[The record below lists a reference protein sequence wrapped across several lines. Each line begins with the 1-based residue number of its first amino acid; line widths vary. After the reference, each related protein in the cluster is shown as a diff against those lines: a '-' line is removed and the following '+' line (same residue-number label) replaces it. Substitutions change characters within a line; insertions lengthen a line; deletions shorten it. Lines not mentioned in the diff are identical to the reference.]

1 MLSSPNTAPANHRRW
16 WIVVLVGILAL
27 VAAHW
32 MALVYRVQ
40 PSLSLW
46 FVPSGVAIAL
56 TFWFG
61 PIGAVLAGA
70 TGIMVAPLWG
80 HTGWSSLV
88 GAVDAVEPL
97 VAWLLYRYAW
107 QGSLVLKRLKDS
119 AAFILSVPLS
129 ACVFAALI
137 HSLLLSTLQS
147 VPETDFSQ
155 GIVLWWLGNALGAF
169 SVTPVL
175 LLLLTPLLQQWRL
188 ISSANSSE
196 PAHFLQLPRCR
207 SFWLEAFPILVVLV
221 STTLLTVW
229 KTDEAVLVF
238 QQLSFLSFVPIVWA
252 ATRFGATGGI
262 LTSSFCVLMTFLAY
276 LLNYGDA
283 FELDQFPLPEE
294 VLSVHTLSLLV
305 QCTVGLLVGTA
316 TTERAASQVALA
328 VERVRLSEY
337 EARAQMS
344 EQLIRLNHSLSEA
357 NACLED
363 SNREKDELFRREQ
376 AARSEAESAREQVF
390 QILESITDGFVAVD
404 REWRFTYI
412 NAEGARNLGCT
423 REALLG
429 KSAWAEF
436 PELEQTNF
444 GRLCKQAVAEGIAVE
459 DEGYY
464 TPFNAWFS
472 VRGYPSDNGFSLYF
486 RNITDRKRTQEALRK
501 SEERFRVALQGSSII
516 VFSQDL
522 ELRHNW
528 IYNPHPDMA
537 AEAILGKTD
546 REILPLETAERVT
559 AIKRSVIEQGIRA
572 RTEVEVEI
580 NGQITTYDVA
590 LEPLRTPGGNVVGLT
605 GAATNITERK
615 QAEQILRESEERF
628 RQLAENIDVVF
639 FIYEEFNE
647 VSSGQVPGKV
657 IYVSP
662 AYEKVWGRSPDPLY
676 ANSQG
681 WFDAIYPDDQSRI
694 RAAMAGF
701 AHAEFDEQFRVV
713 RSDGETRWVHKR
725 IFPIYD
731 PQGNLYR
738 IAGIVEDISERK
750 WAEEALQASELLYRT
765 LGEAVPD
772 FVWSADANEQVD
784 YVNLRWVDYTDTRLD
799 QLNQPGAVAQLI
811 HPDDFRAHRR
821 RWQQA
826 KQSKEPFEAELRLRR
841 HDGEYRWFI
850 GRAVPL
856 TDSAGNLIK
865 WIGSATDI
873 HALKQAEAER
883 EELLVR
889 EQMARAE
896 AEAANRA
903 KDEFL
908 AILSHELR
916 SPLNPILGWAKLLRT
931 RHLDPSTIARAVETI
946 ERNANLQTQLIEDL
960 LDISR
965 ILRGKLSLDVSPVNL
980 VSVVEAAMETMQ
992 LAADAK
998 AIDFK
1003 FLIADFELE
1012 ATANSLTDEILNSL
1026 KTQNSKL
1033 NIHPAQYW
1041 VIGDANRLQQVI
1053 WNLLSNAIKFTPE
1066 GGRVTI
1072 RVGRSDTYA
1081 QIQVSDTG
1089 KGIRTDF
1096 LPYIFDYFRQADSS
1110 ITRRYGGLGIGLA
1123 IVRHLT
1129 ELHGGTVIADSLGED
1144 QGATF
1149 MVRIPLMASAPEMR
1163 SPMKRSEPFPS
1174 LQNLRILVVD
1184 DESDTREFLTFMLE
1198 KYGAIVFAVASARA
1212 ALDAIAAVQPDLLL
1226 SDIGM
1231 SDVDGYDLIRQVR
1244 ALSPDQGGQLPAI
1257 ALTAHASEHD
1267 QQLAYSSGFNQHI
1280 AKPVEPSVLVGAI
1293 VALVTEH

>member
-1 MLSSPNTAPANHRRW
+1 MLSSPNTAPANQHRW

-27 VAAHW
+27 FVAHW
-32 MALVYRVQ
+32 IALVYRVQ

-61 PIGAVLAGA
+61 PIGAILAGA
-70 TGIMVAPLWG
+70 AGIMVAPLWG

-88 GAVDAVEPL
+88 GAADAVEPL
-97 VAWLLYRYAW
+97 VAWMLYRYAW
-107 QGSLVLKRLKDS
+107 QGSLTLKRLKDA

-129 ACVFAALI
+129 ACILTALLS
-137 HSLLLSTLQS
+137 SLLLGTLQRL
-147 VPETDFSQ
+147 PETSFSQ

-169 SVTPVL
+169 SVTPAL
-175 LLLLTPLLQQWRL
+175 LLLLTPLLQQRGL
-188 ISSANSSE
+188 LSSANSSE
-196 PAHFLQLPRCR
+196 PVHLLQLPRYR
-207 SFWLEAFPILVVLV
+207 SFWLEALPILAVLI
-221 STTLLTVW
+221 STALLTVW
-229 KTDEAVLVF
+229 KTGEAVLVF
-238 QQLSFLSFVPIVWA
+238 QQFSFLSFVPIVWA

-262 LTSSFCVLMTFLAY
+262 LTSSFCVLVTFLSY
-276 LLNYGDA
+276 LLSYGDA
-283 FELDQFPLPEE
+283 FALDQFPIPEE

-305 QCTVGLLVGTA
+305 QCAVGLLVGTA
-316 TTERAASQVALA
+316 ITERAASQVALA

-357 NACLED
+357 NACLEN
-363 SNREKDELFRREQ
+363 SNLEKDELLRREQ
-376 AARSEAESAREQVF
+376 AARSEAESAREQVS

-429 KSAWAEF
+429 KNVWAEF
-436 PELEQTNF
+436 PDLEHTNF
-444 GRLCKQAVAEGIAVE
+444 GRLCKQAMSEGITVE

-464 TPFNAWFS
+464 PPFNAWFS
-472 VRGYPSDNGFSLYF
+472 VRGYPSNNGFSLYF
-486 RNITDRKRTQEALRK
+486 KNVTDRKQTQEALRK

-537 AEAILGKTD
+537 AEFILGKTD

-572 RTEVEVEI
+572 RTEVEIEI

-590 LEPLRTPGGNVVGLT
+590 LEPLRSPGGNVVGLT

-639 FIYEEFNE
+639 FIYEEFND
-647 VSSGQVPGKV
+647 VSPGQV

-662 AYEKVWGRSPDPLY
+662 SYEKVWGRSPQQLY

-681 WFDAIYPDDQSRI
+681 WLDAIHPDDQARI
-694 RAAMAGF
+694 RAALMGF
-701 AHAEFDEQFRVV
+701 ARAEFDEQFRVV
-713 RSDGETRWVHKR
+713 QPNGETRWVHKR

-731 PQGNLYR
+731 PQGHLYR

-772 FVWSADANEQVD
+772 FVWSAGANEQVD
-784 YVNLRWVDYTDTRLD
+784 YVNLRWVDYTGTRLD
-799 QLNQPGAVAQLI
+799 QLNQSGAVAQLI
-811 HPDDFRAHRR
+811 HPDDLRAHRR
-821 RWQQA
+821 RWRQA
-826 KQSKEPFEAELRLRR
+826 KQSKEPFEVELRLQR
-841 HDGEYRWFI
+841 HDGEYRWFM

-856 TDSAGNLIK
+856 KDNAGKLIR

-873 HALKQAEAER
+873 HALKQAEVER
-883 EELLVR
+883 EELLAR
-889 EQMARAE
+889 EQAARAE

-931 RHLDPSTIARAVETI
+931 RHLDPSTVARAVETI

-980 VSVVEAAMETMQ
+980 VPVIEAAMETMQ

-998 AIDFK
+998 SIDFR
-1003 FLIADFELE
+1003 FWITDFGLESTASHPADEML
-1012 ATANSLTDEILNSL
+1012 DSL

-1033 NIHPAQYW
+1033 NIQPSQYW

-1053 WNLLSNAIKFTPE
+1053 WNLLSNAIKFTAE

-1072 RVGRSDTYA
+1072 RLGCSDAHA
-1081 QIQVSDTG
+1081 QIQISDTG
-1089 KGIRTDF
+1089 KGIRADF
-1096 LPYIFDYFRQADSS
+1096 LPYIFDYFRQADGS
-1110 ITRRYGGLGIGLA
+1110 ITRRHGGLGIGLA
-1123 IVRHLT
+1123 IVRHLV
-1129 ELHGGTVIADSLGED
+1129 ELHGGTVTAASPGEE

-1149 MVRIPLMASAPEMR
+1149 TVRIPLMASAPEIR
-1163 SPMKRSEPFPS
+1163 SPIKRSEPFPS
-1174 LQNLRILVVD
+1174 LQNLKILVVD
-1184 DESDTREFLTFMLE
+1184 DEADTREFLTFMLE
-1198 KYGAIVFAVASARA
+1198 KYGATVFAVASARA

-1231 SDVDGYDLIRQVR
+1231 ANVDGYELIRQVR
-1244 ALSPDQGGQLPAI
+1244 TLAPAQGGQLPAI
-1257 ALTAHASEHD
+1257 ALTAHASEQD
-1267 QQLAYSSGFNQHI
+1267 QQLARSAGFDQHI
-1280 AKPVEPSVLVGAI
+1280 AKPVEPGVLVGAI
-1293 VALVTEH
+1293 VALVTDR